1 MKTQKESLGKTFRRK
16 ARRFFGIKKNAKENY
31 IELNIKAHG
40 HGKAREFPFTIQR
53 GGGITGHLL
62 FTPVMTHKS
71 EVSRFYI
78 FKINIVAVLVYL
90 IIFCLF
96 LLFKT

>member
-1 MKTQKESLGKTFRRK
+1 MKIFGSFLVFSSARHPVYNENDVGMSENSDGIMLDDDRK
-16 ARRFFGIKKNAKENY
+16 KVVRF
-31 IELNIKAHG
+31 L
-40 HGKAREFPFTIQR
+40 IQW

-71 EVSRFYI
+71 EVYRFYI
-78 FKINIVAVLVYL
+78 FKINILAELVYL

-96 LLFKT
+96 LLIKTY